1 MGTVVPHGDDA
12 VESRVASRE
21 EARELVDEIKRR
33 GARLVEQAAQLEVD
47 KEEFGDLVG
56 LAYRHR
62 AWISLGY
69 ESWEELTRA
78 EFSQARFFDSI
89 AARRARVQALIAE
102 GLSTRAIGDVLGI
115 SKNTAHRDALA
126 TVPSGTVAT
135 ATSGTAVEATGTHA
149 PGASPPS
156 REVAGSTIQG
166 LDGKERPRRRATTK
180 EQAERAVHVAKRRA
194 QGWTQADIG
203 EELGV
208 TQRTVSNYDSL
219 MRGWAADLSTKDTRR
234 LEAGEMPL
242 EELAE
247 RADLEIVETTGRRL
261 DTASRNGARSLTDT
275 LRFVSESVVF
285 SDAWLEERA
294 AASAVLAPALAQ
306 VAGEAGE
313 WMALELTF
321 TDVPDDELQLLSDD
335 LGRASEWAYQARLRL
350 LKAAAERGVE
360 LDEDRY
366 RGALEQKVKARQG
379 RVA

>member
-1 MGTVVPHGDDA
+1 MTVIDPGSADE
-12 VESRVASRE
+12 VEASQLPE
-21 EARELVDEIKRR
+21 ERARELVDRITDQLGR
-33 GARLVEQAAQLEVD
+33 AVEKAAELQQEQ
-47 KEEFGDLVG
+47 EDLDVLIT
-56 LAYRHR
+56 LAYKGR
-62 AWISLGY
+62 AWVPLGY
-69 ESWEELTRA
+69 ANWEEMCRA
-78 EFSQARFFDSI
+78 EFD
-89 AARRARVQALIAE
+89 AARVLKPVGERRERVQALIAE
-102 GLSTRAIGDVLGI
+102 GLSTRAVGAVLGVG
-115 SKNTAHRDALA
+115 NATVFRDARALA
-126 TVPSGTVAT
+126 TVSDETVANGGPGG
-135 ATSGTAVEATGTHA
+135 AAGAHA
-149 PGASPPS
+149 PAASDRDAAGA
-156 REVAGSTIQG
+156 TLQG
-166 LDGKERPRRRATTK
+166 LDGRERPRRRATTK

-247 RADLEIVETTGRRL
+247 RADLEIVETKGRRL
-261 DTASRNGARSLTDT
+261 DAASRNGARSLTDT

-335 LGRASEWAYQARLRL
+335 LGRASEWAYQARRRL

-366 RGALEQKVKARQG
+366 RGAIEQKVRARQG

>member
-1 MGTVVPHGDDA
+1 MTVIDPGSADA
-12 VESRVASRE
+12 VEASQLPE
-21 EARELVDEIKRR
+21 ERARELVDRITDQLGR
-33 GARLVEQAAQLEVD
+33 AVEKAAELQQEQ
-47 KEEFGDLVG
+47 EDLDVLIT
-56 LAYRHR
+56 LAYKGR
-62 AWISLGY
+62 AWVSLGY
-69 ESWEELTRA
+69 ANWEEMCRA
-78 EFSQARFFDSI
+78 EFD
-89 AARRARVQALIAE
+89 AARVMQSVGERRERVQALVAE
-102 GLSTRAIGDVLGI
+102 GLSTRAVGAVLGV
-115 SKNTAHRDALA
+115 SKDTVHRASRAPATVSDETVAAPSPRDAAGA
-126 TVPSGTVAT
+126 TL
-135 ATSGTAVEATGTHA
+135 
-149 PGASPPS
+149 
-156 REVAGSTIQG
+156 QG
-166 LDGKERPRRRATTK
+166 LDGRERPRRRATTK

-242 EELAE
+242 DELAE
-247 RADLEIVETTGRRL
+247 RADLEIVETKGRRL
-261 DTASRNGARSLTDT
+261 DAASRNGARSLTDT